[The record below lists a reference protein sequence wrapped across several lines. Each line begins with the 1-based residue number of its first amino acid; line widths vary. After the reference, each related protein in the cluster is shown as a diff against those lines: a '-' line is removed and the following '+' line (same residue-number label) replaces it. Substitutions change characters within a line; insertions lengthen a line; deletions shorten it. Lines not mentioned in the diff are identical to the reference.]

1 MLRGFAP
8 ALAPLVVGFLLLL
21 ALISWLSVRNVSQMD
36 EVAVEARELTRQ
48 HSARL
53 ELLLDLRLAVTR
65 LDNEARTRHN
75 EESMRVAPPFDT
87 RLNNARDEVKEV
99 ISQLDQPLVADVA
112 AWNEMR
118 GDL

>member
-1 MLRGFAP
+1 MQPAEKRPETIYRRRSDLNAAAAKRSMLRGFAP

-21 ALISWLSVRNVSQMD
+21 ALISWLSVRNVGQMD
-36 EVAVEARELTRQ
+36 EVAVEARELTRR

-75 EESMRVAPPFDT
+75 EES
-87 RLNNARDEVKEV
+87 
-99 ISQLDQPLVADVA
+99 
-112 AWNEMR
+112 
-118 GDL
+118 